1 MFILNHQQI
10 VRYKIK
16 HSSDAYTRILNIGI
30 VVTANN
36 ELLAFTTVLMT
47 FGSTHYSKGVISKV
61 IIRET
66 FYNIKLKTHSYPVT
80 LSIFNLHP

>member
-30 VVTANN
+30 VVIANN
-36 ELLAFTTVLMT
+36 ELLAFTTILMT
-47 FGSTHYSKGVISKV
+47 FGTYYSKGVISKV
-61 IIRET
+61 IIGET
-66 FYNIKLKTHSYPVT
+66 FYNIRLDTQLPS
-80 LSIFNLHP
+80 

>member
-30 VVTANN
+30 VVIANN

-47 FGSTHYSKGVISKV
+47 FGTDYSKGVISKV

-66 FYNIKLKTHSYPVT
+66 FFT
-80 LSIFNLHP
+80 LRQKD

>member
-30 VVTANN
+30 VVIANN

-47 FGSTHYSKGVISKV
+47 FGTHYSKGVISKV
-61 IIRET
+61 IIGET
-66 FYNIKLKTHSYPVT
+66 FYNIRLKTHSYPVT